1 MLLLAVLALRSIRM
15 PSPEARAPVAG
26 SETGTLDTYL
36 ARIEALAA
44 EGADRFYVAAT
55 ELEGERFLQVSAS
68 RQAGHGLVYQFDLP
82 IADWS
87 RGYAAR
93 IEAEAN
99 HRGLTPFRQTE
110 DGLSFLDIDF
120 PTSGDHAVFARWVAG
135 DVFRLDGDARLR
147 ITWG

>member
-1 MLLLAVLALRSIRM
+1 M
-15 PSPEARAPVAG
+15 AG
-26 SETGTLDTYL
+26 AETGNLETYL

-44 EGADRFYVAAT
+44 EGSDKFYVTAT
-55 ELEGERFLQVSAS
+55 ELEGERFLQVTAW
-68 RQAGHGLVYQFDLP
+68 REAGHGLVYQFDLP

-99 HRGLTPFRQTE
+99 HRGLTPYRQNE
-110 DGLSFLDIDF
+110 DGMSFLDIDF

-135 DVFRLDGDARLR
+135 DVFRLSGDTRLR
-147 ITWG
+147 VTWG